1 MNPQE
6 LFLKLVAQLRMLQIA
21 YQAAH
26 HNVKGSLFFQDH
38 SALGDFY
45 AALQGE
51 YDRAGEKYVSL
62 YGAYN
67 INQIM
72 QMVMASM
79 QGMPAGEVK
88 ESKEYFTALLAKEKE
103 ICSMTDMLVR
113 QGGYS
118 EGCKNLLADIC
129 TVSESRQYLI
139 KQRIK

>member
-6 LFLKLVAQLRMLQIA
+6 LFLKLVAQLRMLQIIT
-21 YQAAH
+21 QAMH

-38 SALGDFY
+38 GALGDFY

-51 YDRAGEKYVSL
+51 YDRAAEKYVSL
-62 YGAYN
+62 YGSYD
-67 INQIM
+67 INQVM
-72 QMVMASM
+72 QMVMSSM
-79 QGMPAGEVK
+79 QNVPSQVK
-88 ESKEYFTALLAKEKE
+88 ENKEYFTILLGKEKE
-103 ICSMTDMLVR
+103 VCSMVDMLVK

-129 TVSESRQYLI
+129 TVSEGRQYLI

>member
-38 SALGDFY
+38 GALGDFY
-45 AALQGE
+45 DALQGE

-62 YGAYN
+62 YGSYD
-67 INQIM
+67 INQLM
-72 QMVMASM
+72 SMTMSAM
-79 QGMPAGEVK
+79 QGMPSQVK
-88 ESKEYFTALLAKEKE
+88 ENKEYFTAFLAKEKE
-103 ICSMTDMLVR
+103 ICSMADMLIK

-118 EGCKNLLADIC
+118 EGCKNLIADIC
-129 TVSESRQYLI
+129 TASEGRQYLI
-139 KQRIK
+139 KQRVK

>member
-1 MNPQE
+1 MNSQE
-6 LFLKLVAQLRMLQIA
+6 LFLKLVAQLRALQIQ

-38 SALGDFY
+38 EALGDFY
-45 AALQGE
+45 SALQGE

-67 INQIM
+67 ISQVM

-79 QGMPAGEVK
+79 QGIPAGEVK
-88 ESKEYFTALLAKEKE
+88 ENKENFTSLLSKEKE
-103 ICSMTDMLVR
+103 VCSMVDMLVR

-118 EGCKNLLADIC
+118 EGCKNLIADIG
-129 TVSESRQYLI
+129 TASESRQYLI

>member
-6 LFLKLVAQLRMLQIA
+6 LFLKLVAQLRMLQIIT
-21 YQAAH
+21 QAMH

-38 SALGDFY
+38 GALGDFY

-51 YDRAGEKYVSL
+51 YDRAAEKYVSL
-62 YGAYN
+62 YGSYD
-67 INQIM
+67 INQVM
-72 QMVMASM
+72 QMVMSSM
-79 QGMPAGEVK
+79 QGVPSQVK
-88 ESKEYFTALLAKEKE
+88 ENKEYFTILLGKEKE
-103 ICSMTDMLVR
+103 LCSMVDMLVK

-129 TVSESRQYLI
+129 TVSEGRQYLI

>member
-1 MNPQE
+1 
-6 LFLKLVAQLRMLQIA
+6 MLQIA

-26 HNVKGSLFFQDH
+26 QNIKGSHYFQDH
-38 SALGDFY
+38 AALGDFY

-67 INQIM
+67 INQVM

-79 QGMPAGEVK
+79 QGTPTGEVK

-103 ICSMTDMLVR
+103 ICTMTDALVR

-118 EGCKNLLADIC
+118 EGCKNLLADVC